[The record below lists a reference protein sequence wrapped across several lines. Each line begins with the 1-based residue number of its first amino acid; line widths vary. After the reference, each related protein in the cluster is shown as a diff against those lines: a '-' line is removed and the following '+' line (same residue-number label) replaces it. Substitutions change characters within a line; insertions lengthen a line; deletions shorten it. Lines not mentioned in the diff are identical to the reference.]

1 MKILQINAVYGHGS
15 TGIIVRDLEQICED
29 RGIECYV
36 ASQDKNVCKSK
47 RGYHIGNIIDY
58 KLHALLCRIA
68 GKQAYFSKRSTRKL
82 LEYID
87 KVSPDIVHM
96 HIIHNN
102 YIHLNLLLEYLAENK
117 IKTVVTLHDCWFFT
131 GGCFHYTNVGC
142 DKWKTKCEKCVKRW
156 KDTPAYLYDASNEIL
171 KDRIKYFSA
180 IQDITFVG
188 CSKWIASEIAQS
200 KLKNFGEIT
209 YIHNGF
215 DLQTFSPRLS
225 KLKEKLGL
233 EGKFVVLG
241 PASKWLQ
248 SINKNELDYFTRN
261 LPQNGVLLLFGTKNI
276 EVKMPHNVMLYG
288 YTRNRIELAELYS
301 MADVM
306 VNCSR
311 EDTLS
316 SINLECQACGT
327 PVITYDA
334 TGSKETVDE
343 KSGFAVSTGDVEL
356 LFSQMMLV
364 HTNGKKYYSD
374 NCRRFIENNFEKKN
388 NYLKYIN
395 LYQSLTSKNNRTFN
409 I

>member
-1 MKILQINAVYGHGS
+1 MKVLQINAVYGHGS

-47 RGYHIGNIIDY
+47 RGYHIGNIFDY

-142 DKWKTKCEKCVKRW
+142 DKWKHNCGECIKQKQ
-156 KDTPAYLYDASNEIL
+156 DTPAYLYDASSRIL
-171 KDRIKYFSA
+171 NDRVKYFTA
-180 IQDITFVG
+180 IPKLIFVG
-188 CSKWIASEIAQS
+188 CSKWVASEISKS
-200 KLKNFGEIT
+200 KLKNCGKIM

-215 DLQTFSPRLS
+215 DLDIFKPRVS
-225 KLKEKLGL
+225 DLKERLGL
-233 EGKFVVLG
+233 QDKFIVLG

-248 SINKNELDYFTRN
+248 SVNRKELKYFSDH
-261 LPQNGVLLLFGTKNI
+261 LPENCVLLLFGCNSSDIEISSNI
-276 EVKMPHNVMLYG
+276 RCYG
-288 YTRNRIELAELYS
+288 YTRDRKELAQLYS

-306 VNCSR
+306 ANCSR

-316 SINLECQACGT
+316 SLNLEAQACGT
-327 PVITYDA
+327 PVVTYEA
-334 TGSKETVDE
+334 TGSKETVDGVC
-343 KSGFAVSTGDVEL
+343 GFAVETGNYHQLYAVVMNIREK
-356 LFSQMMLV
+356 
-364 HTNGKKYYSD
+364 GKKSFSVQ
-374 NCRRFIENNFEKKN
+374 CREFICREFEKN
-388 NYLKYIN
+388 TNYKKYIT
-395 LYQSLTSKNNRTFN
+395 LYRELMGLM